1 MLKYVP
7 EVSTTGRQNMLV
19 MNISK
24 HSPESCPAFE
34 AKYRAVAVNGLEK
47 LESLAA
53 KHKVKVVG
61 VWVDHPGHTMYA
73 VYDTPSMDNLMGFSM
88 EPEMMA
94 VMSFQTS
101 VMKPVI
107 TGKETLAIIKK

>member
-1 MLKYVP
+1 
-7 EVSTTGRQNMLV
+7 MLV
-19 MNISK
+19 MQISK
-24 HSPESCPAFE
+24 HSPENCPAFE

-47 LESLAA
+47 MESLAA

-61 VWVDHPGHTMYA
+61 GWTDHPGHTVYI

-94 VMSFQTS
+94 IMAFSTS
-101 VMKPVI
+101 ETKLLI
-107 TGKETLAIIKK
+107 TLKETLALIKK